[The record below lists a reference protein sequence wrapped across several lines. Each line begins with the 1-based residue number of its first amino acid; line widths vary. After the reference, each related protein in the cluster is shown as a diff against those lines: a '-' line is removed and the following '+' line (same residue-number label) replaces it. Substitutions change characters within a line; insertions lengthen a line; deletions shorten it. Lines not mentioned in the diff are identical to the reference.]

1 MSGALQKNIF
11 QSTQWEEEACE
22 KKEAVEACVVDGER
36 RQRHPISKKTKQAK
50 EFLRINN

>member
-11 QSTQWEEEACE
+11 QSAQWEEEACE

-36 RQRHPISKKTKQAK
+36 YVNATPSAKKQNKQRN
-50 EFLRINN
+50 F